1 MTGAVRCRAV
11 LLGGLL
17 ALVVGPA
24 VEPAAAQANTSTPAP
39 VPAQTLDQTTV
50 IVVRHT
56 EKLPDEEDPSLSA
69 AGVARAE
76 TLSRALADLPVA
88 ALFASQ
94 YKRARETL
102 SPLSARFG
110 IPIQVHEARDVVGL
124 ARIIRSEYVGQVVV
138 VAGHSN
144 TVPALVRALG
154 VESVADIPEDEYD
167 DLFVVR
173 LHADRRA
180 TALHLNYGA
189 PSGS

>member
-1 MTGAVRCRAV
+1 VTVSVRIRAV

-24 VEPAAAQANTSTPAP
+24 VEPVAAQTNAATP
-39 VPAQTLDQTTV
+39 VPAPTLDQTTV

-56 EKLPDEEDPSLSA
+56 EKLSDEGDPSLSA

-76 TLSRALADLPVA
+76 TLSRVLADLPVA

-94 YKRARETL
+94 YKRTRETL
-102 SPLSARFG
+102 TPLSARFG
-110 IPIQVHEARDVVGL
+110 IPVQTHDARDVVGL
-124 ARIIRSEYVGQVVV
+124 ARIIRSEHAGQLVV

-144 TVPALVRALG
+144 TVPALMRALG

-173 LHADRRA
+173 LNADGGA